1 MSFQTVLQFE
11 RCRIAGQ
18 ALPRAVSSNAVD
30 HRLPP
35 CHPLFDVRPS
45 FDVAS
50 LPRQGSSF
58 GCRCPP
64 PRSANQS
71 PPIASAFKAQRVAC
85 CNALP
90 VCTLQIALPGRYNIS
105 IQAPQLTHT
114 RRILGAMSIFPAN
127 SLDDRCAKPPSR
139 SKCPMEEGQ
148 AGTCAADPK
157 APTISF
163 FWVGVTNF
171 RSFLPPFVPFAK
183 CLGRPRRTLDCL
195 GGGAQIS

>member
-1 MSFQTVLQFE
+1 M
-11 RCRIAGQ
+11 
-18 ALPRAVSSNAVD
+18 SSNAVD
-30 HRLPP
+30 HRLLP

-50 LPRQGSSF
+50 LPHQGSSF

-148 AGTCAADPK
+148 EPAQQTPR
-157 APTISF
+157 PPQFPF
-163 FWVGVTNF
+163 FGWGSPILGHFYRHLCHLQSVWV
-171 RSFLPPFVPFAK
+171 
-183 CLGRPRRTLDCL
+183 DL
-195 GGGAQIS
+195 GGH